1 MRFVRKIGVLVAG
14 IAASAIAA
22 PSAIAASCLVLGE
35 KTAVVRAADGDHSP
49 VFLAPACESLRLVS
63 GKANASWIGKDGK
76 INLVPIGESG
86 PAKVPVAGAEE
97 RSGNVVWSELR
108 NTRQAE
114 RPGYMRS
121 IGSIGTPVVYVPKD
135 GLVLAG
141 TNDFDAEL
149 VVSLVDGEAV
159 TTVFKS
165 TIPMGS
171 SVVLDGAGFQHGST
185 YDVQLT
191 RGSLVER
198 WRWKVVDQR
207 LGAVIDENRAAIFKL
222 PLEAQ
227 QQKYMEAMLYEQLK
241 LRTNMALVLQLLK

>member
-1 MRFVRKIGVLVAG
+1 MRFVRKIGVIVAG

-35 KTAVVRAADGDHSP
+35 KTAVVRAPDGDHSP
-49 VFLAPACESLRLVS
+49 VFLAPACESLRLIS

-114 RPGYMRS
+114 RPGYMRA
-121 IGSIGTPVVYVPKD
+121 IGDDRAPLVYVPKD

-141 TNDFDAEL
+141 TNDLDAEL
-149 VVSLVDGEAV
+149 IVSLVDGDALKLVAKSAV
-159 TTVFKS
+159 
-165 TIPMGS
+165 PMGAA
-171 SVVLDGAGFQHGST
+171 VVLDGKNLQHGST

-207 LGAVIDENRAAIFKL
+207 LGSMLDENRAAILQL
-222 PLEAQ
+222 PLESQ